1 MKFKKIITL
10 LTVSLLFVFALTL
23 PKVKAETNDIL
34 GTLNINDT
42 DIQIKKLTITVE
54 TDIVEL
60 RAIDSFDNEK
70 VYALHKGQE
79 FSLNAENSRVK
90 VLKNNT
96 GKEYNSLSVWG
107 IKDDMG
113 LEYRLLYNNVLNQSE
128 QEHHNLN
135 FSEQLE
141 IIRVGNANIVYYDL
155 LDGAGPKA
163 MQLSGEEREKHN
175 LIYPYKNNKMFMG
188 WYLDSELTQELQ
200 YPFTITGDL
209 ILYAKYQDLSEET
222 VNINFINFSE
232 ETPNYKTLTI
242 DKGIVFDLDYF
253 KPVKTDKIFI
263 GWYLDE
269 TLETP
274 LEKNHV
280 FNEDT
285 TIYAKYEDVY
295 HRVKFYSDNTLYS
308 NFRVKKYSI
317 VSPPAVAPKK
327 DGYEFIGWYLN
338 DKPFDFNTE
347 ITSDLRIEAKFKRVD
362 SILITY
368 HYNNENDDV
377 VFKEY
382 DISKIGSKLELPVL
396 AWKEL
401 YKFIGWYLD
410 EELTQEVNIDKIPD
424 YNLNLYAK
432 WEYGGK
438 IRIVFETDGGDVID
452 DWWPI
457 IPTEKLELPLPKK
470 AGFNFGGWYLDSDF
484 TYEAPTIALTD
495 MILYAKWEERVAT
508 TPDSLPLTA
517 DNKLGTVSFRVIGN
531 RVETDIYYN
540 NMYYSLN
547 HTFDISSDFGIFNT
561 KEAYYINLDGTPQIF
576 VNHSDRLYLKD
587 ILEAKPGE
595 KPAFVPHTIWDLNTN
610 ELTTR
615 NQYTTNVFIKQNDKG
630 LLISY
635 VYIDEFI
642 IDKINSAVISWTSRQ
657 KNNFVNSIFLGK
669 YSEWETNIVEMTG
682 DEEFKYR
689 NLTSSWQDVIPYWN
703 IVSGVYKLNKKYE
716 LPRINSVD
724 FNQIQPEYNITQ
736 NEVESYFR
744 SINSNFDKFNLNSR
758 YKLWAFTLQEGK
770 NYLGTQ
776 TEIYNNPNDL
786 KDEKNFKILN
796 LQYTTNGK
804 LYETVGDDIEIK
816 TVLDPTIDGITN
828 QKESKRPL
836 IIFIVISALYA
847 LVLLKANAFKSS
859 KKFIETSLVFF
870 GFLLLIA
877 VVYYYAIPA
886 LLVI

>member
-1 MKFKKIITL
+1 MELKKIITV

-23 PKVKAETNDIL
+23 PRVKAETNDIL
-34 GTLNINDT
+34 GILNINDT
-42 DIQIKKLTITVE
+42 DIEIKKLTINVE

-60 RAIDSFDNEK
+60 RAIDSSDKEK

-79 FSLNAENSRVK
+79 FSLNAENSRVN

-96 GKEYNSLSVWG
+96 GKEYNSLNLWG

-141 IIRVGNANIVYYDL
+141 IIKVGNANIVYYDL

-163 MQLSGEEREKHN
+163 MQLAGEEREKHN

-200 YPFTITGDL
+200 YPFNITGDL

-232 ETPNYKTLTI
+232 QTPNYKTLTI

-253 KPVKTDKIFI
+253 KPIKTDKVFI

-285 TIYAKYEDVY
+285 TIYAKYEDIY
-295 HRVKFYSDNTLYS
+295 HRVKFYSGNTLYS

-317 VSPPAVAPKK
+317 VSAPAVAPEK

-347 ITSDLRIEAKFKRVD
+347 ITSDLRLEAKFKRVD

-410 EELTQEVNIDKIPD
+410 EELTQKVNIDTIPD

-432 WEYGGK
+432 WEYNGK
-438 IRIVFETDGGDVID
+438 IRIVFETDGGDAID

-457 IPTEKLELPLPKK
+457 IPTEKLELPIPKK

-508 TPDSLPLTA
+508 TPDLLPLTA

-547 HTFDISSDFGIFNT
+547 HTFDISSDFEIFNT

-576 VNHSDRLYLKD
+576 INHSDRLYLKD

-689 NLTSSWQDVIPYWN
+689 NLTSSWQDIIPYWN
-703 IVSGVYKLNKKYE
+703 IISATYKLNKKYE

-847 LVLLKANAFKSS
+847 LVLLKTNAFKSS

>member
-1 MKFKKIITL
+1 MKLKKIITV

-23 PKVKAETNDIL
+23 PRVKAETNDIL
-34 GTLNINDT
+34 GILNINDT
-42 DIQIKKLTITVE
+42 DIEIKKLTINVE

-60 RAIDSFDNEK
+60 RAIDSSDKEK

-79 FSLNAENSRVK
+79 FSLNAENSRVN

-96 GKEYNSLSVWG
+96 GKEYNSLNLWG

-163 MQLSGEEREKHN
+163 MQLAGEEREKHN

-188 WYLDSELTQELQ
+188 WYLDSDFNQELQ
-200 YPFTITGDL
+200 YPFNITGDM

-232 ETPNYKTLTI
+232 QTPNYKTLTI

-253 KPVKTDKIFI
+253 KPIKTDKIFV

-317 VSPPAVAPKK
+317 VSAPAVEPKK
-327 DGYEFIGWYLN
+327 DGYEFVGWYLN

-347 ITSDLRIEAKFKRVD
+347 IVSDLRIEAKFKRVD

-457 IPTEKLELPLPKK
+457 IPTEKLELPVPKK

-508 TPDSLPLTA
+508 TPDLLPLTA

-576 VNHSDRLYLKD
+576 INHSDRLYLKD

-615 NQYTTNVFIKQNDKG
+615 NQYTTNVYIKQNDKG

-657 KNNFVNSIFLGK
+657 KNNFINSIFLGK

-776 TEIYNNPNDL
+776 TEIYNNPNNL

-816 TVLDPTIDGITN
+816 TALDPTIDGIKN

-847 LVLLKANAFKSS
+847 LVLLKTNAFKSS

>member
-1 MKFKKIITL
+1 MKLKKIITL
-10 LTVSLLFVFALTL
+10 LTVSLLFVFALTI

-34 GTLNINDT
+34 GILNINDT
-42 DIQIKKLTITVE
+42 DIEIKKLTINVE

-60 RAIDSFDNEK
+60 RAIDSTDKEK

-163 MQLSGEEREKHN
+163 MHLAGEEREKHN
-175 LIYPYKNNKMFMG
+175 LIYPYKDNKMFMG
-188 WYLDSELTQELQ
+188 WYIDSELTQELQ
-200 YPFTITGDL
+200 YPFNITGDL

-232 ETPNYKTLTI
+232 QTPNYETLTI
-242 DKGIVFDLDYF
+242 DKGIVFDLEYF
-253 KPVKTDKIFI
+253 KPVKTDKIFV

-269 TLETP
+269 ELETP

-285 TIYAKYEDVY
+285 TIYAKYEDIY
-295 HRVKFYSDNTLYS
+295 HRVKFYTGNTLYS

-317 VSPPAVAPKK
+317 VSAPAVAPEK

-347 ITSDLRIEAKFKRVD
+347 IVSDLRLEAKFKRVD
-362 SILITY
+362 SVLITY
-368 HYNNENDDV
+368 HYNNDNDDV

-457 IPTEKLELPLPKK
+457 IPTEKLDLPIPKK

-576 VNHSDRLYLKD
+576 INHSDRLYLKD

-615 NQYTTNVFIKQNDKG
+615 NQYTTNAYIKQNDKG

-642 IDKINSAVISWTSRQ
+642 IDKINSAIISWTSRQ
-657 KNNFVNSIFLGK
+657 KNNFLGSILLGK
-669 YSEWETNIVEMTG
+669 YTDWETLVVEMTG

-689 NLTSSWQDVIPYWN
+689 NLTSSWQDIIPYWN
-703 IVSGVYKLNKKYE
+703 VISATYKLNKHYE

-724 FNQIQPEYNITQ
+724 FNQIQPEYNITKT
-736 NEVESYFR
+736 EVESYFR
-744 SINSNFDKFNLNSR
+744 SINDNFDKFNLNPR

-770 NYLGTQ
+770 NYLGIQ

-786 KDEKNFKILN
+786 NDEKNFKILN

-816 TVLDPTIDGITN
+816 TALDPTIDGIKN

-836 IIFIVISALYA
+836 IIFIVVSALYA
-847 LVLLKANAFKSS
+847 LVLLKTNAFKSS